1 MAHEPDFLQ
10 TLWFVLIA
18 ILWVGYFILEGF
30 DFGVGMLVPLLGRD
44 EAEKRALIHTIGPLW
59 DGNEVWLIVA
69 GGATF
74 AAFPGWYASLFSG
87 FYLAL
92 LLILLALIV
101 RGVAFEFWGK
111 IDSPR
116 WRALWEGALAGGSA
130 LASFL
135 WGVAFANIIAGV
147 PLNGAHN
154 FTGTIFS
161 LLHPYALLGG
171 LASLLLFLAHGAA
184 FLTLRTRGELRER
197 AGRVATPVSIAV
209 IAPLAGFLLW
219 SALDQRVGGV
229 KASATALA
237 ALAVA
242 LAAAAPALLARGR
255 QAGAFGATTGAIA
268 ALFAAQLVWL
278 FPLALPSSTA
288 RALSLTLR
296 AASSSHYTL
305 TVMSIVAVVLLPV
318 VLLYQGWT
326 YWIFR
331 YRLSS
336 EDFAQPPTPGALIER
351 AFGAGGT
358 GPGSPAAGE
367 AGAGGGGTGGGP

>member
-1 MAHEPDFLQ
+1 MGGPDFLQ

-30 DFGVGMLVPLLGRD
+30 DFGVGMLVPLLGRS

-74 AAFPGWYASLFSG
+74 AAFPGWYAALFSG

-92 LLILLALIV
+92 LLILLALIL

-111 IDSPR
+111 IDSPL
-116 WRALWEGALAGGSA
+116 WRGIWEGALAGGSA

-135 WGVAFANIIAGV
+135 WGVAFANILAGV
-147 PLNGAHN
+147 PMNAAHN

-171 LASLLLFLAHGAA
+171 LASLLLFLAHGAT
-184 FLTLRTRGELRER
+184 FLTLRTRGQLRVR
-197 AGRVATPVSIAV
+197 AGRVARSVSIAAA
-209 IAPLAGFLLW
+209 APLAGFLLW

-229 KASATALA
+229 KVSASAIAGLAVLLALA
-237 ALAVA
+237 IPLLLERHSEARAF
-242 LAAAAPALLARGR
+242 AAST
-255 QAGAFGATTGAIA
+255 ATIA
-268 ALFAAQLVWL
+268 ALFSALLVWL
-278 FPLALPSSTA
+278 FPLALPSSSA
-288 RALSLTLR
+288 HAFSLTLR
-296 AASSSHYTL
+296 GASSSHYTL
-305 TVMSIVAVVLLPV
+305 VVMSIVAVVLLPV

-331 YRLSS
+331 YRLSGD
-336 EDFAQPPTPGALIER
+336 DFAPPPTPGGAIER
-351 AFGAGGT
+351 ALGPRPGQPGAQGIGPLGT
-358 GPGSPAAGE
+358 DG
-367 AGAGGGGTGGGP
+367 AGAGEGS